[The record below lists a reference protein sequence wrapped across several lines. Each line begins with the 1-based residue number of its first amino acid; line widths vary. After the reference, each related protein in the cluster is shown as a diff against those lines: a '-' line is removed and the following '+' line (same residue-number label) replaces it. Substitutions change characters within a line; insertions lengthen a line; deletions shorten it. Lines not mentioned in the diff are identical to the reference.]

1 MNKYDIDLK
10 SEKKDPLNIILKNI
24 QSGSTVLEFGCANGR
39 MTQVLKNQLGC
50 KVYIVEYSFE
60 LFELAKQ
67 YAEDGICTDIMSF
80 EWCDRFKNIKFD
92 YIIFADV
99 LEHLSSPK
107 KVLEQCKNFIK
118 TDGVIWISVPN
129 IAHNDVIMNLLNQN
143 FSYTSTGLLDDTHI
157 HFFTYKSA
165 CAMFKELGYEIVYE
179 DCNSV
184 PMLCTEQAIDLNE
197 IDTEILHFLSR
208 NKYGDVYQ
216 YIFGISNGEASSKKE
231 VVSNID
237 NNSGVVYRRCYWDTG
252 DGFNVNQMKEEY
264 DYLNNHI
271 FYMKIDILE
280 NTKAL
285 RIDPALNIPCKI
297 SNLKVFNDKKEAV
310 EAVSFSGIKEN
321 GDYVFNG
328 MDESLYYTIEDSKW
342 IVLFGDIYYD
352 FDYMSKCEETYLKE
366 TLQEKEKELAE
377 AKKKISVLIK
387 DKENLENLTKQY
399 GEVIFN
405 IQHTINDMLYVS
417 QNATWYKRAMRSIN
431 RTKVSDVLSAVVNG
445 SCNTL
450 YRAAKKSPKLYKG
463 MQNVYLGIGKLSP
476 KIHAKMDQHI
486 WQSKEDVDHLPSQI
500 SGVDGQALNAVEQ
513 CDLEVPQGEPLV
525 SVIVPNYNHAPY
537 LRERLDSIYNQTYKN
552 FEVILLD
559 DCSKDESRTILKEYA
574 ERYPDKTICDFNQ
587 TNVGRANLQWNKGL
601 AKARGKYIWIA
612 ESDDWCELDFLEKL
626 VPKLEHQS
634 IMIAFARSVFMTDGR
649 KSWSTE
655 EYLSDI
661 DMRWDNPFT
670 MTGYEAVL
678 HGFAVKNIIPNVS
691 SALFRNIGKIPDE
704 VMNIW
709 ENIRL
714 CGDWIFY
721 LYLVKGGAFCYT
733 NETTNYYRIHSG
745 STSLKV
751 QKTAE
756 YYEESET
763 VSRYIARNFKV
774 PMDIFE
780 NTLKTLQAHYI
791 DNGFG
796 TNPEDVKQWYHLEEI
811 KKETEKRIPNIMI
824 CNFSMKMGGGEI
836 LPIHLANSLHMMGAP
851 VTFVDC
857 RMEEYDEKVRNML
870 DAGVPL
876 VELRTPMAI
885 KKAAEIFGCEIV
897 HSHHGCV
904 DKLVSEMLEDSNCNQ
919 VITLH
924 GMYEAIEKK
933 DLVDLLAH
941 VTKTCK
947 AFAYIADKNLEP
959 FKNNQ
964 CYEKCNFIKIGN
976 GLVQGKP
983 EPIKREEL
991 GIPKNAFVLCLVSR
1005 GRMDKGWIEAV
1016 HSVIMAN
1023 KKSAREIHL
1032 VLVGDGEA
1040 YEEVKMIQ
1048 SPYIH
1053 AVGAKENPRAYFA
1066 MSDMG
1071 FLPSRFEGESFPLV
1085 VIESLMCGKPVLASN
1100 IGEIPS
1106 QITTD
1111 NGERAG
1117 ILFDLDNWKIP
1128 EEKLSNIIAEIANNK
1143 DEYQEV
1149 ESHAEEVAA
1158 RFDINTIAK
1167 QYIEIYRTTMTK

>member
-10 SEKKDPLNIILKNI
+10 CGKKDPLNIILDNI
-24 QSGSTVLEFGCANGR
+24 NQESTVLEFGCANGR
-39 MTQVLKNQLGC
+39 MTRVLKNQLGC
-50 KVYIVEYSFE
+50 KVYIVEYDSE
-60 LFELAKQ
+60 LFQMARQ
-67 YAEDGICTDIMSF
+67 YADDGICTDIMSF
-80 EWCDRFKNIKFD
+80 EWCDRFSSIKFD

-107 KVLEQCKNFIK
+107 KVLERCKNFLK
-118 TDGVIWISVPN
+118 PDGVVWISVPN
-129 IAHNDVIMNLLNQN
+129 IAHNDIIMNLLNQN
-143 FSYTSTGLLDDTHI
+143 FSYTSTGLLDNTHI

-165 CAMFKELGYEIVYE
+165 CTMFNELGYKIVYE

-184 PMLCTEQAIDLNE
+184 PMLCTEQHIDLNE
-197 IDTEILHFLSR
+197 VDTETLHFLNR

-216 YIFGISNGEASSKKE
+216 YIFGITDRKLSSKSE
-231 VVSNID
+231 TVSNID
-237 NNSGVVYRRCYWDTG
+237 KNSGVVYRRYYWDTG
-252 DGFNVNQMKEEY
+252 EGFNTDQMNEEY
-264 DYLNNHI
+264 DRLNNSI
-271 FYMKIDILE
+271 FYMKIDIVD
-280 NTKAL
+280 NTKVI
-285 RIDPALNIPCKI
+285 RIDPALNMPCKI
-297 SNLKVFNDKKEAV
+297 SNLKAFNDKKESIQP
-310 EAVSFSGIKEN
+310 VSFSGIRNKE
-321 GDYVFNG
+321 DYVFNG

-342 IVLFGDIYYD
+342 IVLCGDICYD
-352 FDYMSKCEETYLKE
+352 FDYMSKCTETYLREK
-366 TLQEKEKELAE
+366 LQENEKELIE
-377 AKKKISVLIK
+377 ANQKIRILTKEK
-387 DKENLENLTKQY
+387 DNLEKQY
-399 GEVIFN
+399 EDTVLD
-405 IQHTINDMLYVS
+405 IQHAVNDILHAS
-417 QNATWYKRAMRSIN
+417 QNAKWYRKAMKNIN
-431 RTKVSDVLSAVVNG
+431 HTKAPNIVVATVNG
-445 SCNTL
+445 LCNTF
-450 YRAAKKSPKLYKG
+450 YRAAKKSPKLYQG
-463 MQNVYLGIGKLSP
+463 MQKVYLGMGKLSP
-476 KIHAKMDQHI
+476 KLHEKMDQHI
-486 WQSKEDVDHLPSQI
+486 WQAKEDVDHLPGQY
-500 SGVDGQALNAVEQ
+500 SGANGQTLNVVEQ
-513 CDLEVPQGEPLV
+513 CDLEMSQGEPLV

-537 LRERLDSIYNQTYKN
+537 LRERLDSIYNQTYQN

-574 ERYPDKTICDFNQ
+574 DRYPEKTTCDFNE

-601 AKARGKYIWIA
+601 AKANGKYIWIA

-661 DMRWDNPFT
+661 DMRWDKSFT

-721 LYLVKGGAFCYT
+721 LYLVKGGAFSYT

-763 VSRYIARNFKV
+763 VSCYIARNFKV

-780 NTLKTLQAHYI
+780 YTLKTLQAHYV

-796 TNPEDVKQWYHLEEI
+796 TNPEDVKQWYHLEKIRQEA
-811 KKETEKRIPNIMI
+811 EKRNPNIMI

-836 LPIHLANSLHMMGAP
+836 LPIHLANSLHKLGAP

-857 RMEEYDEKVRNML
+857 RMEEHDEKVRNML

-885 KKAAEIFGCEIV
+885 KKVAEIFGCEII

-991 GIPKNAFVLCLVSR
+991 GIPKDAFVLCLVSR
-1005 GRMDKGWIEAV
+1005 GRLDKGWVEAV

-1128 EEKLSNIIAEIANNK
+1128 EEKLSDVIVEIANNK
-1143 DEYQEV
+1143 DEYQEL
-1149 ESHAEEVAA
+1149 ESHVQEVAV

-1167 QYIEIYRTTMTK
+1167 QYIDIYKNAMTK